1 MKISNNQKR
10 ITRLIAAAVSVVLF
24 TACFSPTRVR
34 TSSVQVLIDTINSKS
49 FTARS
54 LIDEA
59 EKKRAQ
65 AKEKTQPA
73 DRAEHDQLIDETAK
87 LYGDAS
93 HALTEAAQ
101 AAEELAKV
109 RTPTWYEEY
118 FTLQAKLLRNLAY
131 MGSQAHDELLIRK
144 SGQPSDAQVAAWLQ
158 DLTRIKKE
166 NETYRQR
173 IATIESRER
182 VVLINH

>member
-1 MKISNNQKR
+1 MKLSNKQEYMS
-10 ITRLIAAAVSVVLF
+10 RLITVAVSVVFF

-34 TSSVQVLIDTINSKS
+34 TSPVQVLIDTINSKS
-49 FTARS
+49 FTARG
-54 LIDEA
+54 LIDDA
-59 EKKRAQ
+59 ERKRAK

-93 HALTEAAQ
+93 RALTEAAQ

-118 FTLQAKLLRNLAY
+118 FSLQAKLLRNLAY
-131 MGSQAHDELLIRK
+131 MG
-144 SGQPSDAQVAAWLQ
+144 
-158 DLTRIKKE
+158 
-166 NETYRQR
+166 
-173 IATIESRER
+173 
-182 VVLINH
+182 